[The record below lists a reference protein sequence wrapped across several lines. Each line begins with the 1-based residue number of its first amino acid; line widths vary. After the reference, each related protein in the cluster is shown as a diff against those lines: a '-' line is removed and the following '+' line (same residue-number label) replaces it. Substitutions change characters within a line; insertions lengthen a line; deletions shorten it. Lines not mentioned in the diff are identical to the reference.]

1 MRMHSKNIQ
10 QSSELNKSNNSKL
23 SSKTNTKISCN
34 KLTHSIS
41 NFNNN
46 SLNSNQNHT
55 KMIDFLHNFNHQ
67 ESKTNNFEH
76 ILSTCNKRVQ
86 GKCHKVEY

>member
-1 MRMHSKNIQ
+1 MRMHSKNIL
-10 QSSELNKSNNSKL
+10 QSSGLNKSNNSKL

-55 KMIDFLHNFNHQ
+55 KMTDFLHNFNPQ
-67 ESKTNNFEH
+67 EGKTNNSER
-76 ILSTCNKRVQ
+76 ILSICNKKVQ
-86 GKCHKVEY
+86 GKCHKVEF